1 MVDKGVGN
9 DMGANTRRRTRR
21 PIRRKVLTVLAI
33 VALSMTS
40 AAWAGAATAAP
51 AVTAQ
56 TASPQCSAVSVPV
69 ALSAGG
75 PADQDVVGQ
84 ICQPTGQN
92 AIPGAIQVL
101 VSGAT
106 YGSSYWDLPYE
117 PDKYSYVQAANQ
129 AGFATLDFDRVGI
142 GQSSHPLSTSLT
154 ISSDAYA
161 IHELIQ
167 DLRAGTLDGN
177 KYTKVVIVGHSLGSL
192 MAWTEAGTYH
202 DVDAVVVSGILHSF
216 NIPSM
221 VHFLTTLYPAAL
233 DPEFLG
239 KIVDPGY
246 LTTVPGTRESDFYYP
261 QDTDPAVV
269 QLDEQ
274 TKQTAT
280 LTEAVEAFVDEVP
293 GELRPVTSLVCT
305 ITPGVCDGPAS
316 WAAYGITSQINVPVL
331 DVVGQ
336 YDSLFCG
343 GPTGANPCL
352 NVSQL
357 QNTESA
363 FYTGTAQKCLKVAT
377 LPMAGHDLNLELN
390 AEDWFSMANTWSSEL
405 LEQGTAG
412 IGC

>member
-9 DMGANTRRRTRR
+9 DMGANTRLRTRW
-21 PIRRKVLTVLAI
+21 PFRRRLLTVLTI
-33 VALSMTS
+33 VALSMTG
-40 AAWAGAATAAP
+40 AAWAGAARAATAA
-51 AVTAQ
+51 TTQ
-56 TASPQCSAVSVPV
+56 TASPQCGNVNVPV
-69 ALSAGG
+69 ALSAGA
-75 PADQDVVGQ
+75 PADQNIVGQ
-84 ICQPTGQN
+84 ICSPTGQN

-154 ISSDAYA
+154 ISSDAYT

-167 DLRAGTLDGN
+167 DLRAGTIDGK

-216 NIPSM
+216 NLTGM

-233 DPEFLG
+233 DPQFIG

-343 GPTGANPCL
+343 GPTGTNPCL

-357 QNTESA
+357 QKTESA
-363 FYTGTAQKCLKVAT
+363 FYTGTAQRCLKVAT
-377 LPMAGHDLNLELN
+377 LPTAGHDLNLELN